1 MLPKEHRLR
10 LFKDFK
16 NVLEKGFGLRENGFY
31 VKFVDNNLLK
41 TRVAVVVSKKQYKKA
56 TQRNKIKRKVKEV
69 IRKNLSQIKEGKDII
84 IVIFKGLE
92 KEKIND
98 LQSKIMSIFD
108 KLKLTKK

>member
-16 NVLEKGFGLRENGFY
+16 KVLGKGVGLKESGLY

-56 TQRNKIKRKVKEV
+56 AQRNKIKRKIREI
-69 IRKNLSQIKEGKDII
+69 IRKNLPQIKEGKDIVV
-84 IVIFKGLE
+84 VIFKGLGE
-92 KEKIND
+92 ETFNN
-98 LQSKIMSIFD
+98 LQKKVMSIFD